1 MPDTWNAEIY
11 RQRAEQW
18 RQKAAELSED
28 GPGRRTCEAIA
39 EGYAKLADL
48 IDSSRRG
55 LETDEG
61 DPAKP

>member
-1 MPDTWNAEIY
+1 V
-11 RQRAEQW
+11 
-18 RQKAAELSED
+18 
-28 GPGRRTCEAIA
+28 IA